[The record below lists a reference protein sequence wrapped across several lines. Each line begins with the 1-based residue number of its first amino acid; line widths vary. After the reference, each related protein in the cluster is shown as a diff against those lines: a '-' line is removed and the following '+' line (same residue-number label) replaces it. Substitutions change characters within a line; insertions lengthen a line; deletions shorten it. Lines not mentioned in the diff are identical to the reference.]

1 MYAYTTN
8 SHPPQDIDIRDIDR
22 QFETDVP
29 RIAFF
34 VDDISL
40 DSTRTKTLATYLS
53 KWSKIHSFEVK
64 VIQYW
69 CTQIAL
75 APIYVRMV
83 NRLTAAGT
91 RSVCKMHLIDGGYQH
106 IVLRSSGSLY
116 IQKPFKLLLEDQHT
130 MHTVGTMTLYIDVTP
145 EQANVRWVHS
155 LSAPGYSWQ
164 DPTVVYT
171 TLALFATW
179 GALQWIS

>member
-1 MYAYTTN
+1 MYVYTTN
-8 SHPPQDIDIRDIDR
+8 SLPPQDIDIHDINR

-40 DSTRTKTLATYLS
+40 DSTRTKTLTAYLS
-53 KWSKIHSFEVK
+53 KWCKTHSFELK
-64 VIQYW
+64 VIKYW

-75 APIYVRMV
+75 APVYVQMV
-83 NRLTAAGT
+83 NRLTVGT
-91 RSVCKMHLIDGGYQH
+91 NGVCKIHLIDGGFQH

-116 IQKPFKLLLEDQHT
+116 IQKPFRLLLEDKHT
-130 MHTVGTMTLYIDVTP
+130 MHTVGTMTLHIDVTP
-145 EQANVRWVHS
+145 EQAKVSWVHS
-155 LSAPGYSWQ
+155 LPAAGHSWQ

-171 TLALFATW
+171 TLALFAAW
-179 GALQWIS
+179 GALHWVS